1 MNVLVSSFRF
11 EHLNTYVMCLWP
23 LYMFY
28 SFSVGID
35 DTKDGP
41 RTERVNQY
49 TTDIVFMEP

>member
-23 LYMFY
+23 LYMFC
-28 SFSVGID
+28 ID